1 MVRQTQTLLDRPMM
15 LASPSVPPRVSQ
27 CVLRCGLYFYPS
39 SDPQC
44 VPPLHVA
51 ADHGGRSQ
59 LSEILGPN

>member
-15 LASPSVPPRVSQ
+15 LASPSVSYGVVCTFTRVLIHSA
-27 CVLRCGLYFYPS
+27 CR
-39 SDPQC
+39 
-44 VPPLHVA
+44 HVA